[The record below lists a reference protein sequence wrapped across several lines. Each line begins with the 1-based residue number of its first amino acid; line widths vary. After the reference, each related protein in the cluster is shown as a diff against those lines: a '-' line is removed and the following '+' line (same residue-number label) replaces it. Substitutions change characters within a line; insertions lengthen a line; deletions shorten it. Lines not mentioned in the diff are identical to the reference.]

1 MEPQPTRPSA
11 PEAPAGLPTPMRVLL
26 LAFAVPLIIVG
37 ILLLVAAVRDISA
50 APMAVLV
57 IAIAQVVAGA
67 AMAVAAARGR
77 SRFWGGESV
86 SSILLPLVGALALVT
101 AYDRSGQAARALGIS
116 EPAAATLFL
125 IIAAVAIFA
134 AIVLAWRRG
143 VSERRSGTGSG
154 DAR

>member
-1 MEPQPTRPSA
+1 
-11 PEAPAGLPTPMRVLL
+11 MRVLL
-26 LAFAVPLIIVG
+26 FAFAAPLIIVG
-37 ILLLVAAVRDISA
+37 GLLLVAAVRDISA
-50 APMAVLV
+50 APVAVLV
-57 IAIAQVVAGA
+57 IALAQIGAGV

-101 AYDRSGQAARALGIS
+101 AYDRSGEAARALGIS

-125 IIAAVAIFA
+125 VIAAIAIFA

-143 VSERRSGTGSG
+143 VSERR
-154 DAR
+154 RP